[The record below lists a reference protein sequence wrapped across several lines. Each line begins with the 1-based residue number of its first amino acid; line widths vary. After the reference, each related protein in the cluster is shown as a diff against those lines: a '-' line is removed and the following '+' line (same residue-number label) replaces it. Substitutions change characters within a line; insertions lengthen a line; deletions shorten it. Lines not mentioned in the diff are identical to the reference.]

1 MSTNTVRDDT
11 EQDGDLTAKIQRIE
25 VANTE
30 IDLPQNRSGDFDYDV
45 VSQRYD
51 EPRVRIIFENGGIL
65 QIRQAEDMDV
75 PVEESFK
82 PNDPHSVW
90 ERRKLNGFH
99 YEEEWSP
106 RTRVQ
111 KAAEWNLEEM
121 SRRDADDP
129 LDDWEN
135 LANCFDE
142 EVR

>member
-1 MSTNTVRDDT
+1 MTPQTDDL
-11 EQDGDLTAKIQRIE
+11 EQAGDLIAKISHIE
-25 VANTE
+25 IAKTE
-30 IDLPQNRSGDFDYDV
+30 IDIEAADDIEKYRKDNL
-45 VSQRYD
+45 YD

-65 QIRQAEDMDV
+65 QILQPEDMDE
-75 PVEESFK
+75 PVEESFR

-90 ERRKLNGFH
+90 EGWKLNGFK
-99 YEEEWSP
+99 YEDEWDEA
-106 RTRVQ
+106 TRVQ

-142 EVR
+142 EVRS